1 MSAETDYTELQKER
15 ALDSIRRGKVDDFH
29 PHDPERMD
37 SFADVEICAN
47 LDPEFAQALAKAK
60 LVGSR
65 ALLGRIHEISQSP
78 LRADDKR
85 AQTAALMT
93 IAKQWNPAE
102 FGDKKAIDLQ
112 HNSIQSLVHRPYF
125 ELSEDQKAEVD
136 KFFGVGEL

>member
-1 MSAETDYTELQKER
+1 MAYTDLQKER
-15 ALDSIRRGKVDDFH
+15 ALDAVRRGKVDDFH

-37 SFADVEICAN
+37 SFADVEICAS
-47 LDPEFAQALAKAK
+47 LDPEFAGALTKAK

-85 AQTAALMT
+85 AQTSALMT

-112 HNSIQSLVHRPYF
+112 QNSIHSLVHRPF
-125 ELSEDQKAEVD
+125 SELTEEQRAEVD
-136 KFFGVGEL
+136 KFFGIDDL